1 MCRRGTL
8 SCYSCSSGCAI
19 PQPMPLPQV
28 PHRIRNIQLT
38 FCSMFISFLIFCI
51 IVLLLCPTLV
61 WLLCWIV
68 ARLCHHSIPFAPFGY
83 TGLALVLLF
92 CCTMLYGY
100 WFGRKQLRVT
110 ETTYTSPKVP
120 SSFDGY
126 KIVHISDLH
135 LSSVADSPK
144 FLLRI
149 IDSINAQQPDLIC
162 FTGDFVG
169 FGVEEAIPFTHMLRQ
184 LHAKDGIMSVLGNHD
199 FALYHHGLTDAKKEE
214 KVNQLT
220 TYQRDTLGW
229 QLLRNQS
236 YLIQRDS
243 AYLQIIGVDNTSC
256 QGQGFQT
263 ISQGDLPAAMTF
275 LIQESGTKSQDI
287 SVTTKQTEV
296 ISLDSLF
303 LAPESKIMQIL
314 LTHDPSHWRGEVVPT
329 TDIPLTLSG
338 HTHAGQVRLFG
349 YPLSSLMFTESE
361 GWYHT
366 TLNNTTPHYTTLH
379 NATPH
384 YTTLHHAT
392 QSLHINTGLG
402 CTLPVRLG
410 VPAEITVITLQ
421 TQ

>member
-1 MCRRGTL
+1 
-8 SCYSCSSGCAI
+8 
-19 PQPMPLPQV
+19 
-28 PHRIRNIQLT
+28 
-38 FCSMFISFLIFCI
+38 MFISFLIFCT

-61 WLLCWIV
+61 WLICWII
-68 ARLCHHSIPFAPFGY
+68 ARLCHHSMPFAPFAY

-92 CCTMLYGY
+92 CGTMLYGY

-110 ETTYTSPKVP
+110 ETNYSSPQIP
-120 SSFDGY
+120 TAFNGY

-135 LSSVADSPK
+135 LSSFADSHA
-144 FLLRI
+144 FLQRI
-149 IDSINAQQPDLIC
+149 INTINAQQPDLIC

-169 FGVEEAIPFTHMLRQ
+169 FGVEEAIPFTHTLRQ
-184 LHAKDGIMSVLGNHD
+184 LYAKDGIMSVLGNHD
-199 FALYHHGLTDAKKEE
+199 FALYHHGLTDADKEE

-220 TYQRDTLGW
+220 AYQRDTLGW

-243 AYLQIIGVDNTSC
+243 AYLQIIGVDNISG

-263 ISQGDLPAAMTF
+263 ISRGDLLKAMR
-275 LIQESGTKSQDI
+275 LLGDEAKGDG
-287 SVTTKQTEV
+287 
-296 ISLDSLF
+296 
-303 LAPESKIMQIL
+303 MQIL
-314 LTHDPSHWRGEVVPT
+314 LTHDPSHWRGEVIPT

-361 GWYHT
+361 GWYH
-366 TLNNTTPHYTTLH
+366 NNG
-379 NATPH
+379 
-384 YTTLHHAT
+384 

-402 CTLPVRLG
+402 CTLPVRIG

-421 TQ
+421 KP

>member
-1 MCRRGTL
+1 M
-8 SCYSCSSGCAI
+8 
-19 PQPMPLPQV
+19 
-28 PHRIRNIQLT
+28 
-38 FCSMFISFLIFCI
+38 
-51 IVLLLCPTLV
+51 
-61 WLLCWIV
+61 
-68 ARLCHHSIPFAPFGY
+68 
-83 TGLALVLLF
+83 LLF
-92 CCTMLYGY
+92 CGTMLYGY

-110 ETTYTSPKVP
+110 ETTYTSLQVP
-120 SSFDGY
+120 SEFDGY

-135 LSSVADSPK
+135 LSSFADSPD
-144 FLLRI
+144 FLQRI
-149 IDSINAQQPDLIC
+149 IDTINAQQPDLIC

-199 FALYHHGLTDAKKEE
+199 FALYHHGLNDEQKDE

-220 TYQRDTLGW
+220 AYQRDTLGW

-263 ISQGDLPAAMTF
+263 ISRGDLPAAMTLPNN
-275 LIQESGTKSQDI
+275 LITSSPNSRI
-287 SVTTKQTEV
+287 
-296 ISLDSLF
+296 
-303 LAPESKIMQIL
+303 APSPLKIL
-314 LTHDPSHWRGEVVPT
+314 LSHDPSHWRAEVIPT

-361 GWYHT
+361 GWYH
-366 TLNNTTPHYTTLH
+366 NEG
-379 NATPH
+379 
-384 YTTLHHAT
+384 

-402 CTLPVRLG
+402 CTLPVRIG
-410 VPAEITVITLQ
+410 VPPEITVITLQ
-421 TQ
+421 KQ

>member
-1 MCRRGTL
+1 
-8 SCYSCSSGCAI
+8 
-19 PQPMPLPQV
+19 
-28 PHRIRNIQLT
+28 
-38 FCSMFISFLIFCI
+38 MFTYFLIFCT
-51 IVLLLCPTLV
+51 IVLFLCPTLV
-61 WLLCWIV
+61 WMLCWIV
-68 ARLCHHSIPFAPFGY
+68 ARLCHHAMPYAPFAY

-92 CCTMLYGY
+92 MGTMLYGY
-100 WFGRKQLRVT
+100 WFGRFQLRVQP
-110 ETTYTSPKVP
+110 TTYTSSHVP
-120 SSFDGY
+120 AAFNGY

-135 LSSVADSPK
+135 LSSFADNPA
-144 FLLRI
+144 FLQRV
-149 IDSINAQQPDLIC
+149 IDTINAQQPDLIC

-169 FGVEEAIPFTHMLRQ
+169 FGVEEAIPFTDMLRQ

-236 YLIQRDS
+236 YFIQRDS

-263 ISQGDLPAAMTF
+263 ISRGDLMKAMRLLGDRAPQKSADF
-275 LIQESGTKSQDI
+275 SGSP
-287 SVTTKQTEV
+287 
-296 ISLDSLF
+296 
-303 LAPESKIMQIL
+303 LAKGEGLQIL
-314 LTHDPSHWRGEVVPT
+314 LTHDPSHWRGEVIPK

-349 YPLSSLMFTESE
+349 YPMSSLMFTESE
-361 GWYHT
+361 GWYHI
-366 TLNNTTPHYTTLH
+366 
-379 NATPH
+379 AD
-384 YTTLHHAT
+384 

-410 VPAEITVITLQ
+410 VPAEITVITLLNQ
-421 TQ
+421 Q

>member
-1 MCRRGTL
+1 
-8 SCYSCSSGCAI
+8 
-19 PQPMPLPQV
+19 
-28 PHRIRNIQLT
+28 
-38 FCSMFISFLIFCI
+38 MFISFLIFCT
-51 IVLLLCPTLV
+51 IVLLLCPTLA
-61 WLLCWIV
+61 WLICWII
-68 ARLCHHSIPFAPFGY
+68 ARLCHHSMPFAPFGY

-92 CCTMLYGY
+92 CGTMLYGY

-110 ETTYTSPKVP
+110 ETSYSSPQVP
-120 SSFDGY
+120 SEFDGY

-135 LSSVADSPK
+135 LSSFADSPA
-144 FLLRI
+144 FLQRI
-149 IDSINAQQPDLIC
+149 IDTINAQQPDLIC

-199 FALYHHGLTDAKKEE
+199 FALYHHGLNDEQKDE

-220 TYQRDTLGW
+220 AYQRDTLGW

-263 ISQGDLPAAMTF
+263 ISRGDLIKAMR
-275 LIQESGTKSQDI
+275 LLGDKAKGEG
-287 SVTTKQTEV
+287 
-296 ISLDSLF
+296 L
-303 LAPESKIMQIL
+303 QIL
-314 LTHDPSHWRGEVVPT
+314 LTHDPSHWRGEVVQQ
-329 TDIPLTLSG
+329 TDIQLTLSG

-361 GWYHT
+361 GWYH
-366 TLNNTTPHYTTLH
+366 NEG
-379 NATPH
+379 
-384 YTTLHHAT
+384 

-402 CTLPVRLG
+402 CTLPVRIG
-410 VPAEITVITLQ
+410 VPPEITVITLLHQ
-421 TQ
+421 Q

>member
-1 MCRRGTL
+1 
-8 SCYSCSSGCAI
+8 
-19 PQPMPLPQV
+19 
-28 PHRIRNIQLT
+28 
-38 FCSMFISFLIFCI
+38 MFISFLIFCI

-61 WLLCWIV
+61 WLLCWII
-68 ARLCHHSIPFAPFGY
+68 ARLCHHSIPFAPFAY
-83 TGLALVLLF
+83 TGLALVVIF
-92 CCTMLYGY
+92 CGTMLYGY

-110 ETTYTSPKVP
+110 ETTYTSPQLP
-120 SSFDGY
+120 TAFNGY

-135 LSSVADSPK
+135 LSSFADSHA
-144 FLLRI
+144 FLQRI
-149 IDSINAQQPDLIC
+149 IDTINAQQPDLIC

-169 FGVEEAIPFTHMLRQ
+169 FGVEEALPFTDILRQ

-199 FALYHHGLTDAKKEE
+199 FALYHHGLTDAEKEK

-220 TYQRDTLGW
+220 AYQRDSLGW

-236 YLIQRDS
+236 YTIQRNS

-263 ISQGDLPAAMTF
+263 ISRGDLMKA
-275 LIQESGTKSQDI
+275 IRQ
-287 SVTTKQTEV
+287 
-296 ISLDSLF
+296 LDDE
-303 LAPESKIMQIL
+303 AKGENMQIL
-314 LTHDPSHWRGEVVPT
+314 LSHDPSHWRAEVIPT

-361 GWYHT
+361 GWYH
-366 TLNNTTPHYTTLH
+366 NDG
-379 NATPH
+379 
-384 YTTLHHAT
+384 

-410 VPAEITVITLQ
+410 VPPEITVITLQ
-421 TQ
+421 KQS

>member
-1 MCRRGTL
+1 M
-8 SCYSCSSGCAI
+8 
-19 PQPMPLPQV
+19 
-28 PHRIRNIQLT
+28 
-38 FCSMFISFLIFCI
+38 
-51 IVLLLCPTLV
+51 
-61 WLLCWIV
+61 
-68 ARLCHHSIPFAPFGY
+68 PFAPFAY

-92 CCTMLYGY
+92 CGTMLYGY
-100 WFGRKQLRVT
+100 WFERKQLHVA
-110 ETTYTSPKVP
+110 ETTYTSQQVP
-120 SSFDGY
+120 SAFNGY

-135 LSSVADSPK
+135 LSSFANSHA
-144 FLLRI
+144 FLQRI
-149 IDSINAQQPDLIC
+149 IDTINAQQPDLIC

-169 FGVEEAIPFTHMLRQ
+169 FGVEEAIPFTHILRQ

-199 FALYHHGLTDAKKEE
+199 FALYHHGLTDAEKEQ

-220 TYQRDTLGW
+220 AYQRDTLGW

-263 ISQGDLPAAMTF
+263 ISRGNLPAAMTLPNN
-275 LIQESGTKSQDI
+275 LITSSPN
-287 SVTTKQTEV
+287 
-296 ISLDSLF
+296 SLIASSPL
-303 LAPESKIMQIL
+303 KIL
-314 LTHDPSHWRGEVVPT
+314 LSHDPSHWRGEVVPT

-361 GWYHT
+361 GWYH
-366 TLNNTTPHYTTLH
+366 
-379 NATPH
+379 
-384 YTTLHHAT
+384 HAT

-410 VPAEITVITLQ
+410 VPAEITVITLLNNQ
-421 TQ
+421 

>member
-1 MCRRGTL
+1 
-8 SCYSCSSGCAI
+8 
-19 PQPMPLPQV
+19 
-28 PHRIRNIQLT
+28 
-38 FCSMFISFLIFCI
+38 MFISFLIFCI

-68 ARLCHHSIPFAPFGY
+68 ARLCHHSMPFAPFGY

-92 CCTMLYGY
+92 CGTMLYGY

-110 ETTYTSPKVP
+110 ETTYTSTQVP
-120 SSFDGY
+120 PAFDGY

-135 LSSVADSPK
+135 LSSFADSHA
-144 FLLRI
+144 FLQRI
-149 IDSINAQQPDLIC
+149 IDTINAQQPDLIC

-169 FGVEEAIPFTHMLRQ
+169 FGVEEALPFTDILRQ

-199 FALYHHGLTDAKKEE
+199 FALYHHGLTDADKEE

-220 TYQRDTLGW
+220 AYQRDTLGW

-236 YLIQRDS
+236 YLIHRDS

-263 ISQGDLPAAMTF
+263 ISRGDLPAAMTF
-275 LIQESGTKSQDI
+275 LSQEPRTKSQDI

-296 ISLDSLF
+296 ISLDSFF

-314 LTHDPSHWRGEVVPT
+314 LSHDPSHWRGEVIPQ

-349 YPLSSLMFTESE
+349 YPMSSLMFTESE
-361 GWYHT
+361 GWYHMD
-366 TLNNTTPHYTTLH
+366 N
-379 NATPH
+379 
-384 YTTLHHAT
+384 

-402 CTLPVRLG
+402 CTLPVRIG
-410 VPAEITVITLQ
+410 VPAEITVITLLNNQ
-421 TQ
+421 

>member
-1 MCRRGTL
+1 
-8 SCYSCSSGCAI
+8 
-19 PQPMPLPQV
+19 
-28 PHRIRNIQLT
+28 
-38 FCSMFISFLIFCI
+38 MFISFLIFCT

-61 WLLCWIV
+61 WLICWII
-68 ARLCHHSIPFAPFGY
+68 ARLYHHSMPFALFAY
-83 TGLALVLLF
+83 TGLALVVIF
-92 CCTMLYGY
+92 CSTMLYGY

-110 ETTYTSPKVP
+110 ETSYSSPQVP
-120 SSFDGY
+120 STFEKY

-135 LSSVADSPK
+135 LSSFADSPN
-144 FLLRI
+144 FLQRI
-149 IDSINAQQPDLIC
+149 IDTINAQQPDLIC

-169 FGVEEAIPFTHMLRQ
+169 FGVEEAIPFTHILHQM
-184 LHAKDGIMSVLGNHD
+184 HAKDGIMSVLGNHD
-199 FALYHHGLTDAKKEE
+199 FALYHHGLNDEQKEE

-263 ISQGDLPAAMTF
+263 ISRGDLPAAMTLPNS
-275 LIQESGTKSQDI
+275 LITSSPLK
-287 SVTTKQTEV
+287 
-296 ISLDSLF
+296 
-303 LAPESKIMQIL
+303 IL
-314 LTHDPSHWRGEVVPT
+314 LSHDPSHWRGEVVPT

-349 YPLSSLMFTESE
+349 YPLSSLMFTDSE
-361 GWYHT
+361 GWYY
-366 TLNNTTPHYTTLH
+366 NEG
-379 NATPH
+379 
-384 YTTLHHAT
+384 

-402 CTLPVRLG
+402 CTLPVRIG

-421 TQ
+421 KP